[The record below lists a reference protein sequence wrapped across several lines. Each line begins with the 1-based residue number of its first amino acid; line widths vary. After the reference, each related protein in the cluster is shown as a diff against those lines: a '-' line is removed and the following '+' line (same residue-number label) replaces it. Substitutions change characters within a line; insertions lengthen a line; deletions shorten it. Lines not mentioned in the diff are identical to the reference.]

1 MGPPPFVIAAKAR
14 FAMLIAFAEK
24 VESKFDECDAAKDG
38 KLNREELKKLLT
50 LVDYSGSGEGA
61 EPSESEIDF
70 LMKVELYFDAPATP
84 EANKANTNTNANAS
98 ANADSKSAR
107 THQWLNETDA
117 AALEANDIANANAVA
132 SANSSIDKGLLEA
145 VVASFCTYSFRKE
158 EIEAAIAK
166 HELNT
171 LTDEGLLTVTDE
183 QLIALLQDLGNCNG
197 ASADATATI
206 SALLQDLENCNGAS
220 ADATATVS
228 PITLTGSSSGS
239 DSTVSVSGGSTST
252 VSTVSLSRGTVS
264 VTTSTTTVRRSAPAA
279 PVEADII
286 DKVSNEDVTK
296 VRKIALGLDLGHGGG
311 GGGDNSTQTPTDQ
324 IVDMGMDPQVF
335 RWALNHWV
343 SEFDA
348 QVISSWDEYVA
359 AQNKNKGMPCCTIL

>member
-197 ASADATATI
+197 ASADATAT
-206 SALLQDLENCNGAS
+206 
-220 ADATATVS
+220 VS

-296 VRKIALGLDLGHGGG
+296 VRKIALGLGLGGG
-311 GGGDNSTQTPTDQ
+311 GANSTQTPTDQ